1 MGRRTDGRG
10 CFRPVF
16 RSRARESGALP
27 LRHHALAKA
36 ERVSWVVAG
45 LGAPAHL
52 ILHSHT
58 CGMGLA
64 MTEAQMMDVVYI
76 GLTVALFALTWG
88 VVRIF
93 ERVS

>member
-1 MGRRTDGRG
+1 
-10 CFRPVF
+10 
-16 RSRARESGALP
+16 
-27 LRHHALAKA
+27 
-36 ERVSWVVAG
+36 
-45 LGAPAHL
+45 
-52 ILHSHT
+52 
-58 CGMGLA
+58 